1 MGDDGEAAVNGDAG
15 AGHESRG
22 PVAHMV
28 RSGIAANL
36 LLLFIVTAGLV
47 SLTGLTQEAF
57 PEISLDLIEVSVSYP
72 GATPGEVEEA
82 IVVRIEEQV
91 DGIDDVQEIT
101 SVATEGLAS
110 VTIQLKSGADVD
122 RALADVESAVGRIR
136 AFPAQAERPEVREV
150 TSSQSAL
157 RLVLHGDVSER
168 ALKELAYRTEDA
180 IAALPEVSRVET
192 SGVRAYEISI
202 EVPLQ
207 RLHALGL
214 ALEDVSNAVRRGSL
228 DLSAGRIETR
238 DEQIRVRTTGR
249 RYDQQD
255 FEALVVLSR
264 SDGTVVRLGDVARVR
279 DGFQAADLIVRHQ
292 GRPAAFV
299 EVFRSADE
307 HLLDVTRAVK
317 ELLDREWRESLP
329 PGTGI
334 AIWNDDSEAYRE
346 RLQVLF
352 KNGSL
357 GLLLVLLALTM
368 FLGPRLAFWV
378 AFGMVVTGV
387 GALAVMLATGTSLNA
402 MSLFAFLLATG
413 IVVDDAIV
421 VAESI
426 HLERA
431 RGAPGVSAAIRG
443 VRRVARPLIFAV
455 LTSVAAFS
463 PLLFIPGAL
472 GDLMRPVPVI
482 LIGMLLISLVES
494 LLILPGHLSHLPG
507 PGQRPAH
514 PVERAC
520 LRLQSSVDRGVTWFV
535 EGPLD
540 RGLRAATGH
549 PAVLIAAGLGVTV
562 LGMALVPAGI
572 VNLAFGED
580 VAGDIVTANL
590 RMREG
595 TTSRRTH
602 EAAMALEAAGRR
614 AIERLSRGRPEGAPP
629 LRSDVILT
637 VGLRP
642 RMADGAILAPGPVPP
657 ANLADVQFKLST
669 GQRGDIRPEAFLEAW
684 REEAGVLPEARA
696 LTFSAATLDFGVPI
710 EIALSHPDARSLNLI
725 ADEVMAELGGLQG
738 VFGVQSDHSPGVQ
751 EIGLELRP
759 EARTLGLTLDDLA
772 RQARSAFFGD
782 EALRLQRGREE
793 IRVYVRLPAGE
804 RDAVADVERY
814 LIRTPGGATVPLS
827 RVASVSLGS
836 APPSIRR
843 RGGRRVVTVT
853 AQVDETAVTGTEVNG
868 LLAGEILP
876 GLADANPGLTWFLG
890 GERQQ
895 QTQFLSGLLRSFLLA
910 LFAIYALL
918 AIPLDSFV
926 KPLIVMSAIPF
937 GMVGAI
943 VGHLI
948 LGIDL
953 GFTSILGAVAVCG
966 VVVNDSLVMIDLI
979 HERLRGGATVETAIV
994 DGAKGRFRPIFLTSL
1009 TTFLGFMPLL
1019 LESAVQ
1025 ARLLAPFA
1033 ASMGFGI
1040 AIASG
1045 VLMLVV
1051 PALVAAYFQVAPL
1064 RGSVGAAHPATAG

>member
-1 MGDDGEAAVNGDAG
+1 MNRGAG
-15 AGHESRG
+15 AGHESHG
-22 PVAHMV
+22 LIAWMV

-47 SLTGLTQEAF
+47 SLTGLVQEAF
-57 PEISLDLIEVSVSYP
+57 PEISLDLLEVSVSYP
-72 GATPGEVEEA
+72 GAAPGEVEEA

-101 SVATEGLAS
+101 SVATQGLAS
-110 VTIQLKSGADVD
+110 VTIELKSGADID
-122 RALADVESAVGRIR
+122 RALADVESAVDRIR
-136 AFPAQAERPEVREV
+136 TFPAQAERPEVKEV

-192 SGVRAYEISI
+192 SGVRDYEISI

-214 ALEDVSNAVRRGSL
+214 TLEDVSNAVRRGSL

-238 DEQIRVRTTGR
+238 DAQIRVRTAGQ

-264 SDGTVVRLGDVARVR
+264 SDGAVVRLGDVAEVR
-279 DGFQAADLIVRHQ
+279 DGFQAADLIVRYQ

-299 EVFRSADE
+299 EVFRAANE

-317 ELLDREWRESLP
+317 ELLDRQLRASLP

-334 AIWNDDSEAYRE
+334 GIWNDDSEAYRE
-346 RLQVLF
+346 RLEVLR
-352 KNGSL
+352 KNGFL
-357 GLLLVLLALTM
+357 GLLLVLLSLAL
-368 FLGPRLAFWV
+368 FLGLRLAFWV
-378 AFGMVVTGV
+378 ALGMVVAGV

-421 VAESI
+421 VAEGI
-426 HLERA
+426 HQERA
-431 RGAPGVSAAIRG
+431 RGAPGAPAAIRG
-443 VRRVARPLIFAV
+443 AQRVARPLIFAV

-463 PLLFIPGAL
+463 PLLFVPGAI
-472 GDLMRPVPVI
+472 GDLMHPVPVI
-482 LIGMLLISLVES
+482 LIAVLLLSLVES
-494 LLILPGHLSHLPG
+494 LLILPSHLSHLPG
-507 PGQRPAH
+507 PEWRPSH
-514 PVERAC
+514 LVERAF
-520 LRLQSSVDRGVTWFV
+520 LRLQSSVDRGLRWFV

-540 RGLRAATGH
+540 RGLRVATGH

-562 LGMALVPAGI
+562 LGVALVPAGI
-572 VNLAFGED
+572 VNLAFGQG
-580 VAGDIVTANL
+580 VAGDVVTANL

-595 TTSRRTH
+595 TTARRTH
-602 EAAMALEAAGRR
+602 EAARELEAAGRR
-614 AIERLSRGRPEGAPP
+614 AIDRLSRGLPERAPP

-642 RMADGAILAPGPVPP
+642 RMAEGAILAPGLVPP
-657 ANLADVQFKLST
+657 ANLADVQFKLSI
-669 GQRGDIRPEAFLEAW
+669 GQRRDIRADAFLEAW

-696 LTFSAATLDFGVPI
+696 LTFSAAVLDFGVPI
-710 EIALSHPDARSLNLI
+710 EIALSHPDTSRLDRI
-725 ADEVMAELGGLQG
+725 ADQVVAELGELQG
-738 VFGVQSDHSPGVQ
+738 VFGVQSDHSAGVQ
-751 EIGLELRP
+751 EIRLALRP

-793 IRVYVRLPAGE
+793 VRVYVRLPAGE

-814 LIRTPGGATVPLS
+814 LVRTPGGATVPLS

-836 APPSIRR
+836 SPSSIRR

-868 LLAGEILP
+868 VLAGAILP
-876 GLADANPGLTWFLG
+876 ALAGANPGFTWLLG

-895 QTQFLSGLLRSFLLA
+895 QTEFLSGLGRSLLLA

-918 AIPLDSFV
+918 AIPLDSYL

-966 VVVNDSLVMIDLI
+966 VVVNDSLVMIDFI
-979 HERLRGGATVETAIV
+979 HERLRDGAPVKTAIV

-1025 ARLLAPFA
+1025 ARLLVPFA

-1040 AIASG
+1040 AIASAI
-1045 VLMLVV
+1045 LMLVV
-1051 PALVAAYFQVAPL
+1051 PAFVAVYFQIAPP
-1064 RGSVGAAHPATAG
+1064 RGSVATAHPVTTG